1 MAKQVESIIPDDWN
15 EKSNIIKVIGV
26 GGGGTNAVSYMYEEG
41 MDHIDYVVCN
51 TDFQHLSASPVP
63 QKLQLGGVIT
73 KGLGAG
79 TDYLIGK
86 KAATES
92 IDDINNIL
100 TGTNEMVF
108 ITCGMGGGTG
118 TGAAPV
124 IAEAAKS
131 KGLLTVAV
139 VTIPFRD
146 EGPDAMYRATE
157 GIRELSRHVDSL
169 IIIDNQRLYEV
180 YPDLEFFDALNKAN
194 EVLATAV
201 KSITDIIFTRGLINV
216 DFADVK
222 RIMKDSGM
230 AFMGIGTGSGT
241 DRAHRAVEAA
251 LASPLMNNCD
261 ITRASKALVN
271 ITASKMHTEEKQ
283 QIMDY
288 VINATG
294 GASNFKCGV
303 VRDDS
308 LGEDIKVTIVATG
321 YDMTDLPQVDTDQI
335 NRDKIITV
343 DITDENFSYIR
354 HGLPLSTGDFLSVT
368 KKDRYI
374 GKPALIVENSEDL
387 QQKESETAF
396 DRRDRMLRKQRKE
409 QIMQNIEN
417 SQNNN

>member
-1 MAKQVESIIPDDWN
+1 MKKQYEDIIPDDWI
-15 EKSNIIKVIGV
+15 EKGNIIKVIGV
-26 GGGGTNAVSYMYEEG
+26 GGGGTNAVSYMYEQRME
-41 MDHIDYVVCN
+41 HIDYVVCN
-51 TDFQHLSASPVP
+51 TDFQHLSTSPVP

-79 TDYLIGK
+79 TDYLVGK

-108 ITCGMGGGTG
+108 VTCGMGGGTG

-169 IIIDNQRLYEV
+169 LIIDNQRLYDV
-180 YPDLEFFDALNKAN
+180 YPDLKFFDALNKAN

-201 KSITDIIFTRGLINV
+201 KSITDIITCRGVINV
-216 DFADVK
+216 DFADVR

-230 AFMGIGTGSGT
+230 AFMGIGVGDGT
-241 DRAHRAVEAA
+241 NRAHDAVEAA
-251 LASPLMNNCD
+251 LTSPLMSNCD
-261 ITRASKALVN
+261 ITKANKALVN
-271 ITASKMHTEEKQ
+271 ITASELRVEEKQ

-288 VINATG
+288 VNSATG

-308 LGEDIKVTIVATG
+308 LGEMISVTIVATG
-321 YDMTDLPQVDTDQI
+321 YEMTDLPQVDIDQI

-343 DITDENFSYIR
+343 NINDEDLTYVR
-354 HGLPLSTGDFLSVT
+354 HGLPINTGDLVSVT
-368 KKDRYI
+368 KKDRYA
-374 GKPALIVENSEDL
+374 GKPALIVDNSEDL

-409 QIMQNIEN
+409 QIMQNFEK
-417 SQNNN
+417 QAEQ

>member
-1 MAKQVESIIPDDWN
+1 MAKQLESIIPDDWN

-26 GGGGTNAVSYMYEEG
+26 GGGGTNAVSYMYEQG

-124 IAEAAKS
+124 IAEASKS

-194 EVLATAV
+194 EVLAIAV

-230 AFMGIGTGSGT
+230 AFMGIGTGNGGE
-241 DRAHRAVEAA
+241 RAREAVESA
-251 LASPLMNNCD
+251 LASPLMSNCD
-261 ITRASKALVN
+261 ITRANKALVN
-271 ITASKMHTEEKQ
+271 ITASKMRAEEKQ

-343 DITDENFSYIR
+343 DITDENFSYVR
-354 HGLPLSTGDFLSVT
+354 HGLPLSSGDLLSVT

-409 QIMQNIEN
+409 QIMQNLEKQ
-417 SQNNN
+417 SEQ

>member
-1 MAKQVESIIPDDWN
+1 MKKQYDSIIPDDWI
-15 EKSNIIKVIGV
+15 EKGNIIKIIGV
-26 GGGGTNAVSYMYEEG
+26 GGGGTNAVTYMYEQKME
-41 MDHIDYVVCN
+41 HIDYVVCN
-51 TDFQHLSASPVP
+51 TDFQHLSACPVP

-79 TDYLIGK
+79 TDYLVGK

-92 IDDINNIL
+92 LDDIDNIL
-100 TGTNEMVF
+100 SGTNEMVF
-108 ITCGMGGGTG
+108 VTCGMGGGTG
-118 TGAAPV
+118 TGATPV

-169 IIIDNQRLYEV
+169 IIIDNQKLYDV
-180 YPDLEFFDALNKAN
+180 YPDLKFFDALDRAN

-201 KSITDIIFTRGLINV
+201 KSITEIISCRGLINV

-230 AFMGIGTGSGT
+230 AFMGIGSGEGT
-241 DRAHRAVEAA
+241 ERARIAVESA
-251 LASPLMNNCD
+251 LTSPLMSNCD
-261 ITRASKALVN
+261 ISKASKALVN
-271 ITASKMHTEEKQ
+271 ITASELRVDEKQ

-288 VINATG
+288 VNSATG

-303 VRDDS
+303 VRDDT
-308 LGEDIKVTIVATG
+308 LGGKISVTIVATG
-321 YDMTDLPQVDTDQI
+321 YDMTDLPQVDLDSV
-335 NRDKIITV
+335 NRDKIIVV
-343 DITDENFSYIR
+343 DINDEDFSFIR
-354 HGLPLSTGDFLSVT
+354 HGLPISSGDMMSVT
-368 KKDRYI
+368 KRDRYN
-374 GKPALIVENSEDL
+374 GKPALIVDNTEDL

-396 DRRDRMLRKQRKE
+396 DRRDRMLRKQRQE
-409 QIMQNIEN
+409 QIMQNLEK
-417 SQNNN
+417 QAEQ

>member
-1 MAKQVESIIPDDWN
+1 MKKQYDSIIPDDWI
-15 EKSNIIKVIGV
+15 EKGNIIKIIGV
-26 GGGGTNAVSYMYEEG
+26 GGGGTNAVTYMYEQKL
-41 MDHIDYVVCN
+41 DHIDYVVCN

-79 TDYLIGK
+79 TDFLVGK

-92 IDDINNIL
+92 MDDINNIL
-100 TGTNEMVF
+100 NGPNQMVYV
-108 ITCGMGGGTG
+108 TCGMGGGTG

-169 IIIDNQRLYEV
+169 IIIDNQKLYDV
-180 YPDLEFFDALNKAN
+180 YPDLKFFDALDRAN

-222 RIMKDSGM
+222 RIMKESGM
-230 AFMGIGTGSGT
+230 AFMGIGSGEGT
-241 DRAHRAVEAA
+241 ERARIAVESA
-251 LASPLMNNCD
+251 LSSPLLSNCD
-261 ITRASKALVN
+261 ISKASKALVN
-271 ITASKMHTEEKQ
+271 ITASELRVEEKQ

-308 LGEDIKVTIVATG
+308 LGGKISVTIVATG
-321 YDMTDLPQVDTDQI
+321 YDMTDLPQVDLDSV
-335 NRDKIITV
+335 NRDKIIV
-343 DITDENFSYIR
+343 LDINDEDLSFIR
-354 HGLPLSTGDFLSVT
+354 HGLPISSGDLVSVT
-368 KKDRYI
+368 KRDRYN
-374 GKPALIVENSEDL
+374 GKPALIVDNSEDL

-409 QIMQNIEN
+409 QLMQNLEKQ
-417 SQNNN
+417 SEQ

>member
-1 MAKQVESIIPDDWN
+1 MKQQIQDIIPDNWI
-15 EKSNIIKVIGV
+15 EKGNIIKVIGV
-26 GGGGTNAVSYMYEEG
+26 GGGGTNAVSYMYEQRME
-41 MDHIDYVVCN
+41 HIDYVVCN

-79 TDYLIGK
+79 TDYLVGK

-92 IDDINNIL
+92 IDDINNFL
-100 TGTNEMVF
+100 AGTNEMVF

-157 GIRELSRHVDSL
+157 GIKDLCRHVDSL
-169 IIIDNQRLYEV
+169 LIIDNQRLYEV

-201 KSITDIIFTRGLINV
+201 KSITDIISCRGLINV

-230 AFMGIGTGSGT
+230 AFMGIGSGSGNE
-241 DRAHRAVEAA
+241 RARIAVETA
-251 LASPLMNNCD
+251 LTSPLMSNCD
-261 ITRASKALVN
+261 ITKANKALVN
-271 ITASKMHTEEKQ
+271 ITASTMRAEEKQ

-288 VINATG
+288 VNNATG

-308 LGEDIKVTIVATG
+308 LGETINVTIVATG
-321 YDMTDLPQVDTDQI
+321 YDMTDLPQVDLDSV
-335 NRDKIITV
+335 NRDKIIVV
-343 DITDENFSYIR
+343 DVSDENFTYGR
-354 HGLPLSTGDFLSVT
+354 HGLPINTGDFLSVT
-368 KKDRYI
+368 KRDRYK
-374 GKPALIVENSEDL
+374 GKPALIVDNSEDL

-396 DRRDRMLRKQRKE
+396 DRRDRMLRKQRQE
-409 QIMQNIEN
+409 QMIQNIEK
-417 SQNNN
+417 QAEK

>member
-1 MAKQVESIIPDDWN
+1 MKKQYDSIIPDDWI
-15 EKSNIIKVIGV
+15 EKGNIIKIIGV
-26 GGGGTNAVSYMYEEG
+26 GGGGTNAVTYMYEQKL
-41 MDHIDYVVCN
+41 DHIDYVVCN

-79 TDYLIGK
+79 TDFLVGK

-92 IDDINNIL
+92 MDDINNIL
-100 TGTNEMVF
+100 NGPNQMVYV
-108 ITCGMGGGTG
+108 TCGMGGGTG

-169 IIIDNQRLYEV
+169 IIIDNQKLYDV
-180 YPDLEFFDALNKAN
+180 YPDLKFFDALDRAN

-222 RIMKDSGM
+222 RIMKESGM
-230 AFMGIGTGSGT
+230 AFMGIGSGEGT
-241 DRAHRAVEAA
+241 ERARIAVESA
-251 LASPLMNNCD
+251 LTSPLMSNCD
-261 ITRASKALVN
+261 ISKASKALVN
-271 ITASKMHTEEKQ
+271 ITASELRVEEKQ

-308 LGEDIKVTIVATG
+308 LGGKISVTIVATG
-321 YDMTDLPQVDTDQI
+321 YDMTDLPQVDLDSV
-335 NRDKIITV
+335 NRDKIIV
-343 DITDENFSYIR
+343 LDINDEDLSFIR
-354 HGLPLSTGDFLSVT
+354 HGLPISSGDLVSVT
-368 KKDRYI
+368 KRDRYN
-374 GKPALIVENSEDL
+374 GKPALIVDNSEDL

-409 QIMQNIEN
+409 QLMQNLEKQ
-417 SQNNN
+417 SEQ

>member
-1 MAKQVESIIPDDWN
+1 MKKQYDSIIPDDWI
-15 EKSNIIKVIGV
+15 EKGNIIKIIGV
-26 GGGGTNAVSYMYEEG
+26 GGGGTNAVTYMYEQKL
-41 MDHIDYVVCN
+41 DHIDYVVCN

-79 TDYLIGK
+79 TDFLVGK

-92 IDDINNIL
+92 MDDINNIL
-100 TGTNEMVF
+100 NGPNQMVYV
-108 ITCGMGGGTG
+108 TCGMGGGTG

-169 IIIDNQRLYEV
+169 IIIDNQKLYDV
-180 YPDLEFFDALNKAN
+180 YPDLKFFDALDRAN

-222 RIMKDSGM
+222 RIMKESGM
-230 AFMGIGTGSGT
+230 AFMGIGSGEGT
-241 DRAHRAVEAA
+241 ERARIAVESA
-251 LASPLMNNCD
+251 LTSPLMSNCD
-261 ITRASKALVN
+261 ISKASKALVN
-271 ITASKMHTEEKQ
+271 ITASEFRVEEKQ

-308 LGEDIKVTIVATG
+308 LGGKISVTIVATG
-321 YDMTDLPQVDTDQI
+321 YDMTDLPQVDLDSV
-335 NRDKIITV
+335 NRDKIIV
-343 DITDENFSYIR
+343 LDINDEDLSFIR
-354 HGLPLSTGDFLSVT
+354 HGLPISSGDLVSVT
-368 KKDRYI
+368 KRDRYN
-374 GKPALIVENSEDL
+374 GKPALIVDNSEDL

-409 QIMQNIEN
+409 QLMQNLEKQ
-417 SQNNN
+417 SEQ

>member
-1 MAKQVESIIPDDWN
+1 MKKQYDSIIPDDWI
-15 EKSNIIKVIGV
+15 EKGNIIKIIGV
-26 GGGGTNAVSYMYEEG
+26 GGGGTNAVTYMYEQKME
-41 MDHIDYVVCN
+41 HIDYVVCN
-51 TDFQHLSASPVP
+51 TDFQHLSACPVP

-79 TDYLIGK
+79 TDYLVGK

-92 IDDINNIL
+92 LDDIDNIL
-100 TGTNEMVF
+100 SGTNEMVF
-108 ITCGMGGGTG
+108 VTCGMGGGTG
-118 TGAAPV
+118 TGATPV

-169 IIIDNQRLYEV
+169 IIIDNQKLYDV
-180 YPDLEFFDALNKAN
+180 YPDLKFFDALDRAN

-201 KSITDIIFTRGLINV
+201 KSITEIISCRGLINV

-230 AFMGIGTGSGT
+230 AFMGIGSGEGT
-241 DRAHRAVEAA
+241 ERARIAVESA
-251 LASPLMNNCD
+251 LTSPLMSNCD
-261 ITRASKALVN
+261 ISKASKALVN
-271 ITASKMHTEEKQ
+271 ITASELRVDEKQ

-288 VINATG
+288 VNNATG

-303 VRDDS
+303 VRDDT
-308 LGEDIKVTIVATG
+308 LGGKISVTIVATG
-321 YDMTDLPQVDTDQI
+321 YDMTDLPQVDLDSV
-335 NRDKIITV
+335 NRDKIIVV
-343 DITDENFSYIR
+343 DINDEDFSFIR
-354 HGLPLSTGDFLSVT
+354 HGLPISSGDMMSVT
-368 KKDRYI
+368 KRDRYN
-374 GKPALIVENSEDL
+374 GKPALIVDNTEDL

-396 DRRDRMLRKQRKE
+396 DRRDRMLRKQRQE
-409 QIMQNIEN
+409 QMMQNLEK
-417 SQNNN
+417 QAEQ

>member
-1 MAKQVESIIPDDWN
+1 MKKQYESIIPDDWI
-15 EKSNIIKVIGV
+15 EKGNIIKIIGV
-26 GGGGTNAVSYMYEEG
+26 GGGGTNAVTYMYQQKME
-41 MDHIDYVVCN
+41 HIDYVVCN
-51 TDFQHLSASPVP
+51 TDFQHLSACPVP

-79 TDYLIGK
+79 TDYLVGK

-92 IDDINNIL
+92 LDDIDNIL
-100 TGTNEMVF
+100 SGTNEMVF
-108 ITCGMGGGTG
+108 VTCGMGGGTG
-118 TGAAPV
+118 TGATPV

-169 IIIDNQRLYEV
+169 IIIDNQKLYDV
-180 YPDLEFFDALNKAN
+180 YPDLKFFDALDRAN

-201 KSITDIIFTRGLINV
+201 KSITEIISCRGLINV

-230 AFMGIGTGSGT
+230 AFMGIGSGEGT
-241 DRAHRAVEAA
+241 ERARIAVESA
-251 LASPLMNNCD
+251 LTSPLMSNCD
-261 ITRASKALVN
+261 ISKASKALVN
-271 ITASKMHTEEKQ
+271 ITASELRVEEKQ

-288 VINATG
+288 VNNATG

-303 VRDDS
+303 VRDDT
-308 LGEDIKVTIVATG
+308 LGGKISVTIVATG
-321 YDMTDLPQVDTDQI
+321 YDMTDLPQVDLDSV
-335 NRDKIITV
+335 NRDKIIVV
-343 DITDENFSYIR
+343 DINDEDLSFIR
-354 HGLPLSTGDFLSVT
+354 HGLPISSGDMVSVT
-368 KKDRYI
+368 KRDRYN
-374 GKPALIVENSEDL
+374 GKPALIVDNTEDL

-396 DRRDRMLRKQRKE
+396 DRRDRMLRKQRQE
-409 QIMQNIEN
+409 QIMQNLEK
-417 SQNNN
+417 QAEQ

>member
-1 MAKQVESIIPDDWN
+1 MKQQMQDIIPDNWI
-15 EKSNIIKVIGV
+15 EKGNIIKVIGV
-26 GGGGTNAVSYMYEEG
+26 GGGGTNAVSYMFEQKME
-41 MDHIDYVVCN
+41 HIDYVVCN
-51 TDFQHLSASPVP
+51 TDFQHLSASPVS

-79 TDYLIGK
+79 TDYLVGK

-157 GIRELSRHVDSL
+157 GIRDLCRHVDSL

-180 YPDLEFFDALNKAN
+180 YPDLKFFDALNKAD

-201 KSITDIIFTRGLINV
+201 KSITDIIFSRGVINV
-216 DFADVK
+216 DFADVR

-230 AFMGIGTGSGT
+230 AFMGIGSGEGS
-241 DRAHRAVEAA
+241 DRARQAVESA
-251 LASPLMNNCD
+251 LTSPLMSNCD
-261 ITRASKALVN
+261 VSKANKALVN
-271 ITASKMHTEEKQ
+271 ICASDMLAEERQ
-283 QIMDY
+283 QIMEY
-288 VINATG
+288 VNSST

-303 VRDDS
+303 VRDDT
-308 LGEDIKVTIVATG
+308 LGDKILVTIVATG
-321 YDMTDLPQVDTDQI
+321 YDMTDLPQVDLDSV
-335 NRDKIITV
+335 NRDKIIVV
-343 DITDENFSYIR
+343 DVTDENFTYGR

-368 KKDRYI
+368 KRDRYI
-374 GKPALIVENSEDL
+374 GKPALIVDNSEDL

-396 DRRDRMLRKQRKE
+396 DRRDRMLRKQRQE
-409 QIMQNIEN
+409 QMMQNIEKQ
-417 SQNNN
+417 SEQ

>member
-1 MAKQVESIIPDDWN
+1 MKKQYDSIIPDDWI
-15 EKSNIIKVIGV
+15 EKGNIIKIIGV
-26 GGGGTNAVSYMYEEG
+26 GGGGTNAVTYMYEQKME
-41 MDHIDYVVCN
+41 HIDYVVCN

-79 TDYLIGK
+79 TDFLVGK

-92 IDDINNIL
+92 LDDINNIL
-100 TGTNEMVF
+100 NGTNEMVF
-108 ITCGMGGGTG
+108 VTCGMGGGTG

-169 IIIDNQRLYEV
+169 IIIDNQKLYDV
-180 YPDLEFFDALNKAN
+180 YPDLKFFDALDRAN

-201 KSITDIIFTRGLINV
+201 KSITEIISCRGLINV

-230 AFMGIGTGSGT
+230 AFMGIGSGEGT
-241 DRAHRAVEAA
+241 ERARLAVESA
-251 LASPLMNNCD
+251 LTSPLMSNCD
-261 ITRASKALVN
+261 ISKANKALVN
-271 ITASKMHTEEKQ
+271 ITASELRVEEKQ

-288 VINATG
+288 VNNATG

-303 VRDDS
+303 VRDDT
-308 LGEDIKVTIVATG
+308 LGGKISVTIVATG
-321 YDMTDLPQVDTDQI
+321 YDMTDLPQVDLDSV
-335 NRDKIITV
+335 NRDKIIVV
-343 DITDENFSYIR
+343 DINDEDLSFIR
-354 HGLPLSTGDFLSVT
+354 HGLPISSGDMVSVT
-368 KKDRYI
+368 KRDRYN
-374 GKPALIVENSEDL
+374 GKPALIVDNSEDL

-409 QIMQNIEN
+409 QLMQNLEKQ
-417 SQNNN
+417 SEQ

>member
-1 MAKQVESIIPDDWN
+1 MKKQYESIIPDDWI
-15 EKSNIIKVIGV
+15 EKGNIIKIIGV
-26 GGGGTNAVSYMYEEG
+26 GGGGTNAVTYMYEQKME
-41 MDHIDYVVCN
+41 HIDYVVCN

-92 IDDINNIL
+92 LDDINNML
-100 TGTNEMVF
+100 AGTNEMVF
-108 ITCGMGGGTG
+108 VTCGMGGGTG

-124 IAEAAKS
+124 IAEASKS

-169 IIIDNQRLYEV
+169 LIIDNQKLYDV
-180 YPDLEFFDALNKAN
+180 YPDLKFFDALDRAN

-201 KSITDIIFTRGLINV
+201 KSITEIISCRGLINV

-230 AFMGIGTGSGT
+230 AFMGIGSGEGT
-241 DRAHRAVEAA
+241 ERARIAVESA
-251 LASPLMNNCD
+251 LTSPLMSNCD
-261 ITRASKALVN
+261 ISKASKALVN
-271 ITASKMHTEEKQ
+271 ITASELRVEEKQ

-288 VINATG
+288 VNNATG

-303 VRDDS
+303 VRDDT
-308 LGEDIKVTIVATG
+308 LGGKISVTIVATG
-321 YDMTDLPQVDTDQI
+321 YDMTDLPQVDLDRV
-335 NRDKIITV
+335 NRDKIIVV
-343 DITDENFSYIR
+343 DINDEDFSFVR
-354 HGLPLSTGDFLSVT
+354 HGLPINTGDMVSVT
-368 KKDRYI
+368 KKDRYN

-396 DRRDRMLRKQRKE
+396 DRRDRMLRKQRQE
-409 QIMQNIEN
+409 QIMQNIEK
-417 SQNNN
+417 QAEQ

>member
-1 MAKQVESIIPDDWN
+1 MKKQYESIIPDDWI
-15 EKSNIIKVIGV
+15 EKGNIIKIIGV
-26 GGGGTNAVSYMYEEG
+26 GGGGTNAVTYMYEQKL
-41 MDHIDYVVCN
+41 DHIDYVVCN

-79 TDYLIGK
+79 TDFLVGK

-92 IDDINNIL
+92 MDDINNIL
-100 TGTNEMVF
+100 NGPNQMVYV
-108 ITCGMGGGTG
+108 TCGMGGGTG

-169 IIIDNQRLYEV
+169 IIIDNQKLYDV
-180 YPDLEFFDALNKAN
+180 YPDLKFFDALDRAN

-222 RIMKDSGM
+222 RIMKESGM
-230 AFMGIGTGSGT
+230 AFMGIGSGEGT
-241 DRAHRAVEAA
+241 ERARIAVESA
-251 LASPLMNNCD
+251 LTSPLLSNCD
-261 ITRASKALVN
+261 ISKASKALVN
-271 ITASKMHTEEKQ
+271 ITASELRVEEKQ

-308 LGEDIKVTIVATG
+308 LGGKISVTIVATG
-321 YDMTDLPQVDTDQI
+321 YDMTDLPQVDLDSV
-335 NRDKIITV
+335 NRDKIIV
-343 DITDENFSYIR
+343 LDINDEDLSFIR
-354 HGLPLSTGDFLSVT
+354 HGLPISSGDLVSVT
-368 KKDRYI
+368 KRDRYN
-374 GKPALIVENSEDL
+374 GKPALIVDNSEDL

-409 QIMQNIEN
+409 QLMQNLEKQ
-417 SQNNN
+417 SEQ

>member
-1 MAKQVESIIPDDWN
+1 MENNLYESIIPDSWD
-15 EKSNIIKVIGV
+15 EKRNIIKVIGV
-26 GGGGTNAVSYMYEEG
+26 GGGGTNAVSYMYEQQME
-41 MDHIDYVVCN
+41 HIDYVVCN

-79 TDYLIGK
+79 TDYLVGK

-92 IDDINNIL
+92 IDDINNFL
-100 TGTNEMVF
+100 AGTNEMVF

-124 IAEAAKS
+124 IAEASKS

-169 IIIDNQRLYEV
+169 LIIDNQRLYEV

-201 KSITDIIFTRGLINV
+201 KSITDIISCRGLINV

-230 AFMGIGTGSGT
+230 AFMGIGRGTGT
-241 DRAHRAVEAA
+241 ERARIAVENA
-251 LASPLMNNCD
+251 LASPLMSNCD
-261 ITRASKALVN
+261 ITKSNKALVN
-271 ITASKMHTEEKQ
+271 ITASTMRAEEKQ

-288 VINATG
+288 VNSATG
-294 GASNFKCGV
+294 ATNFKCGV
-303 VRDDS
+303 VRDES
-308 LGEDIKVTIVATG
+308 LGDDIKVTIVATG
-321 YDMTDLPQVDTDQI
+321 FDMTDLPQVDLDQI
-335 NRDKIITV
+335 NRDKIIV
-343 DITDENFSYIR
+343 VNINEEDKSYVR
-354 HGLPLSTGDFLSVT
+354 HGLPISSGDLASVT
-368 KKDRYI
+368 KKDRYA
-374 GKPALIVENSEDL
+374 GKPALIVDNSEDL

-409 QIMQNIEN
+409 QIMQNIEKQ
-417 SQNNN
+417 SEQ

>member
-1 MAKQVESIIPDDWN
+1 MKKQYDSIIPDDWI
-15 EKSNIIKVIGV
+15 EKGNIIKIIGV
-26 GGGGTNAVSYMYEEG
+26 GGGGTNAVTYMYEQKME
-41 MDHIDYVVCN
+41 HIDYVVCN

-79 TDYLIGK
+79 TDFLVGK

-92 IDDINNIL
+92 LDDIDNIL

-169 IIIDNQRLYEV
+169 IIIDNQKLYDV
-180 YPDLEFFDALNKAN
+180 YPDLKFFDALDRAN

-201 KSITDIIFTRGLINV
+201 KSITDIISCRGLINV

-230 AFMGIGTGSGT
+230 AFMGIGNGEGT
-241 DRAHRAVEAA
+241 ERARNAVESA
-251 LASPLMNNCD
+251 LTSPLMSNCD
-261 ITRASKALVN
+261 ISKASKALVN
-271 ITASKMHTEEKQ
+271 ITASELRVEEKQ

-288 VINATG
+288 VNSATG

-303 VRDDS
+303 VRDDTFGGKIS
-308 LGEDIKVTIVATG
+308 VTIVATG
-321 YDMTDLPQVDTDQI
+321 YDMTDLPQVDLDSV
-335 NRDKIITV
+335 NRDKIIVV
-343 DITDENFSYIR
+343 DINDEDLSFIR
-354 HGLPLSTGDFLSVT
+354 HGLPISGGDMVSVT
-368 KKDRYI
+368 KRDRYN
-374 GKPALIVENSEDL
+374 GKPALVVDNSEDL

-396 DRRDRMLRKQRKE
+396 DRRDRMLRKQRQE
-409 QIMQNIEN
+409 QLMQNFEK
-417 SQNNN
+417 QAEQ

>member
-1 MAKQVESIIPDDWN
+1 MKKQYDSIIPDDWV
-15 EKSNIIKVIGV
+15 EKGNIIKVIGV
-26 GGGGTNAVSYMYEEG
+26 GGGGTNAVTYMYEQRME
-41 MDHIDYVVCN
+41 HIDYVVCN
-51 TDFQHLSASPVP
+51 TDFQHLSTSPVP

-79 TDYLIGK
+79 TDYLVGK

-92 IDDINNIL
+92 LDDINNIL
-100 TGTNEMVF
+100 NGPNEMVF
-108 ITCGMGGGTG
+108 VTCGMGGGTG

-124 IAEAAKS
+124 IAEASKS

-157 GIRELSRHVDSL
+157 GIKELSRHVDSL
-169 IIIDNQRLYEV
+169 LIIDNQRLYEV
-180 YPDLEFFDALNKAN
+180 YPDLKFFDALDKAN

-201 KSITDIIFTRGLINV
+201 KSITDIITCRGVINV

-230 AFMGIGTGSGT
+230 AFMGIGSGSGSN
-241 DRAHRAVEAA
+241 RAREAVESA
-251 LASPLMNNCD
+251 LTSPLMSNCD
-261 ITRASKALVN
+261 ISKASKALVN
-271 ITASKMHTEEKQ
+271 ISASELRVEEKQ

-288 VINATG
+288 VNSATG

-308 LGEDIKVTIVATG
+308 LGESISVTIVATG
-321 YDMTDLPQVDTDQI
+321 YDMTDLPQVDIDQI

-343 DITDENFSYIR
+343 DVSDEDLSYVR
-354 HGLPLSTGDFLSVT
+354 HGLPISNGDFLSVT

-374 GKPALIVENSEDL
+374 GKPALIVDNTEDL

-409 QIMQNIEN
+409 QIMQNFEK
-417 SQNNN
+417 QTE

>member
-1 MAKQVESIIPDDWN
+1 MKKQYDSIIPDDWV
-15 EKSNIIKVIGV
+15 EKGNIIKVIGV
-26 GGGGTNAVSYMYEEG
+26 GGGGTNAVTYMYEQRME
-41 MDHIDYVVCN
+41 HIDYVVCN
-51 TDFQHLSASPVP
+51 TDFQHLSTSPVP

-79 TDYLIGK
+79 TDYLVGK

-92 IDDINNIL
+92 LDDINNIL
-100 TGTNEMVF
+100 NGPNEMVF
-108 ITCGMGGGTG
+108 VTCGMGGGTG

-124 IAEAAKS
+124 IAEASKS

-157 GIRELSRHVDSL
+157 GIKELSRHVDSL
-169 IIIDNQRLYEV
+169 LIIDNQRLYEV
-180 YPDLEFFDALNKAN
+180 YPDLKFFDALDKAN

-201 KSITDIIFTRGLINV
+201 KSITDIITCRGVINV

-230 AFMGIGTGSGT
+230 AFMGIGSGSGSN
-241 DRAHRAVEAA
+241 RAREAVESA
-251 LASPLMNNCD
+251 LTSPLMSNCD
-261 ITRASKALVN
+261 ISKASKALVN
-271 ITASKMHTEEKQ
+271 ISASELRVEEKQ

-288 VINATG
+288 VNSATG

-308 LGEDIKVTIVATG
+308 LGETISVTIVATG
-321 YDMTDLPQVDTDQI
+321 YDMTDLPQVDIDQI

-343 DITDENFSYIR
+343 DVSDEDLSYVR
-354 HGLPLSTGDFLSVT
+354 HGLPISNGDFLSVT

-374 GKPALIVENSEDL
+374 GKPALIVDNSEDL

-409 QIMQNIEN
+409 QIMQNFEK
-417 SQNNN
+417 QTE

>member
-1 MAKQVESIIPDDWN
+1 MAKQLESIIPDDWN

-26 GGGGTNAVSYMYEEG
+26 GGGGTNAVSYMYEQG

-124 IAEAAKS
+124 IAEASKS

-194 EVLATAV
+194 EVLAIAV

-230 AFMGIGTGSGT
+230 AFMGIGTGNGGE
-241 DRAHRAVEAA
+241 RAREAVESA
-251 LASPLMNNCD
+251 LASPLMSNCD
-261 ITRASKALVN
+261 ITRANKALVN
-271 ITASKMHTEEKQ
+271 ITASKMRAEEKQ

-343 DITDENFSYIR
+343 DINDENFSYVR
-354 HGLPLSTGDFLSVT
+354 HGLPLSSGDLLSVT

-409 QIMQNIEN
+409 QIMQNLEKQ
-417 SQNNN
+417 SEQ

>member
-1 MAKQVESIIPDDWN
+1 MKKQYESIIPDDWI
-15 EKSNIIKVIGV
+15 EKGNIIKIIGV
-26 GGGGTNAVSYMYEEG
+26 GGGGTNAVTYMYEQKME
-41 MDHIDYVVCN
+41 HIDYVVCN

-79 TDYLIGK
+79 TDFLVGK

-92 IDDINNIL
+92 LDDINNIL
-100 TGTNEMVF
+100 SGTNEMVF
-108 ITCGMGGGTG
+108 VTCGMGGGTG

-169 IIIDNQRLYEV
+169 IIIDNQKLYDV
-180 YPDLEFFDALNKAN
+180 YPDLKFFDALDRAN

-201 KSITDIIFTRGLINV
+201 RSITEIISCRGLINV

-230 AFMGIGTGSGT
+230 AFMGIGSGEGT
-241 DRAHRAVEAA
+241 ERARIAVESA
-251 LASPLMNNCD
+251 LSSPLLSNCD
-261 ITRASKALVN
+261 ISKASKALVN
-271 ITASKMHTEEKQ
+271 ITASELRVDEKQ

-288 VINATG
+288 VNSATG

-303 VRDDS
+303 VRDDT
-308 LGEDIKVTIVATG
+308 LGDKISVTIVATG
-321 YDMTDLPQVDTDQI
+321 YDMTDLPQVDLDSV
-335 NRDKIITV
+335 NRDKIIVV
-343 DITDENFSYIR
+343 DINDEDLSFIR
-354 HGLPLSTGDFLSVT
+354 HGLPISSGDMVSVT
-368 KKDRYI
+368 KRDRYN
-374 GKPALIVENSEDL
+374 GKPALIVDNSEDL

-396 DRRDRMLRKQRKE
+396 DRRDRMLRKQRQE
-409 QIMQNIEN
+409 QIMQNFEK
-417 SQNNN
+417 QAEQ

>member
-1 MAKQVESIIPDDWN
+1 MKKQYEAIIPDDWI
-15 EKSNIIKVIGV
+15 EKGNIIKVIGV
-26 GGGGTNAVSYMYEEG
+26 GGGGTNAVSYMYEQRME
-41 MDHIDYVVCN
+41 HIDYVVCN

-124 IAEAAKS
+124 IAEASKS

-157 GIRELSRHVDSL
+157 GIRELGRHVDSL
-169 IIIDNQRLYEV
+169 IVIDNQRLYEV

-194 EVLATAV
+194 EVLAIAV
-201 KSITDIIFTRGLINV
+201 KSITDIIYTRGLINV

-230 AFMGIGTGSGT
+230 AFMGIGSGSGSN
-241 DRAHRAVEAA
+241 RAREAVEAA
-251 LASPLMNNCD
+251 LASPLMSNCD
-261 ITRASKALVN
+261 VTRANKALVN
-271 ITASKMHTEEKQ
+271 ITASKMRSEERQ

-321 YDMTDLPQVDTDQI
+321 YDMTDLPQVDIDQI

-343 DITDENFSYIR
+343 DISDEDFSYVR
-354 HGLPLSTGDFLSVT
+354 HGLPINTGDQLSVT

-409 QIMQNIEN
+409 QMMQNFEKD
-417 SQNNN
+417 

>member
-1 MAKQVESIIPDDWN
+1 MKKQYDSIIPDDWI
-15 EKSNIIKVIGV
+15 EKGNIIKIIGV
-26 GGGGTNAVSYMYEEG
+26 GGGGTNAVTYMYEQKME
-41 MDHIDYVVCN
+41 HIDYVVCN

-79 TDYLIGK
+79 TDFLVGK

-92 IDDINNIL
+92 LDDINNML
-100 TGTNEMVF
+100 GGTNEMVF
-108 ITCGMGGGTG
+108 VTCGMGGGTG

-169 IIIDNQRLYEV
+169 LIIDNQKLYDV
-180 YPDLEFFDALNKAN
+180 YPDLKFFDALDRAN

-201 KSITDIIFTRGLINV
+201 KSITEIISCRGLINV

-230 AFMGIGTGSGT
+230 AFMGIGSGEGT
-241 DRAHRAVEAA
+241 ERARLAVESA
-251 LASPLMNNCD
+251 LTSPLMSNCD
-261 ITRASKALVN
+261 ISKANKALVN
-271 ITASKMHTEEKQ
+271 ITASELRVEEKQ

-288 VINATG
+288 VNNATG

-303 VRDDS
+303 VRDDT
-308 LGEDIKVTIVATG
+308 LGGKISVTIVATG
-321 YDMTDLPQVDTDQI
+321 YDMTDLPQVDLDSV
-335 NRDKIITV
+335 NRDKIIVV
-343 DITDENFSYIR
+343 DVNDEDLSFIR
-354 HGLPLSTGDFLSVT
+354 HGLPISSGDMVSVT
-368 KKDRYI
+368 KRDRYN
-374 GKPALIVENSEDL
+374 GKPALIVDNSEDL

-409 QIMQNIEN
+409 QLMQNLEKQ
-417 SQNNN
+417 SEQ

>member
-1 MAKQVESIIPDDWN
+1 MKKQYEDIIPDDWI
-15 EKSNIIKVIGV
+15 EKGNIIKVIGV
-26 GGGGTNAVSYMYEEG
+26 GGGGTNAVSYMYEQRME
-41 MDHIDYVVCN
+41 HIDYVVCN
-51 TDFQHLSASPVP
+51 TDFQHLSTSPVP

-79 TDYLIGK
+79 TDYLVGK

-108 ITCGMGGGTG
+108 VTCGMGGGTG

-194 EVLATAV
+194 EVLAIAV

-230 AFMGIGTGSGT
+230 AFMGIGTGNGGE
-241 DRAHRAVEAA
+241 RAREAVESA
-251 LASPLMNNCD
+251 LASPLMSNCD
-261 ITRASKALVN
+261 ITRANKALVN
-271 ITASKMHTEEKQ
+271 ITASKMRAEEKQ

-343 DITDENFSYIR
+343 DITDENFSYVR
-354 HGLPLSTGDFLSVT
+354 HGLPLSSGDLLSVT

-409 QIMQNIEN
+409 QIMQNLEKQ
-417 SQNNN
+417 SEQ

>member
-1 MAKQVESIIPDDWN
+1 MSTIYDSIIPDDWI
-15 EKSNIIKVIGV
+15 EKGNLIKVIGV
-26 GGGGTNAVSYMYEEG
+26 GGGGTNAVTYMYEQKME
-41 MDHIDYVVCN
+41 HIDYVVCN
-51 TDFQHLSASPVP
+51 TDFQHLSTSPVP

-79 TDYLIGK
+79 TDYLVGK

-92 IDDINNIL
+92 LDDINNIL
-100 TGTNEMVF
+100 TGPNEMVF

-124 IAEAAKS
+124 IAEASKS

-230 AFMGIGTGSGT
+230 AFMGIGSGEGT
-241 DRAHRAVEAA
+241 ERARNAVESA
-251 LASPLMNNCD
+251 LSSPLMSNCD
-261 ITRASKALVN
+261 ITKASKALVN
-271 ITASKMHTEEKQ
+271 ITASKMRAEEKQ

-288 VINATG
+288 VNSATG
-294 GASNFKCGV
+294 GASSFKCGV
-303 VRDDS
+303 VRDDT

-321 YDMTDLPQVDTDQI
+321 YDMTDLPQVDMDSV
-335 NRDKIITV
+335 NRDKIIVV
-343 DITDENFSYIR
+343 DINDEDFSYVR
-354 HGLPLSTGDFLSVT
+354 HGLPLSTGDMLSVT

-374 GKPALIVENSEDL
+374 GKPALIVDSSEDL

-409 QIMQNIEN
+409 QIMQNLEKQ
-417 SQNNN
+417 SEQ

>member
-1 MAKQVESIIPDDWN
+1 ME
-15 EKSNIIKVIGV
+15 
-26 GGGGTNAVSYMYEEG
+26 
-41 MDHIDYVVCN
+41 HIDYVVCN
-51 TDFQHLSASPVP
+51 TDFQHLSACPVP

-79 TDYLIGK
+79 TDYLVGK

-92 IDDINNIL
+92 LDDIDNIL
-100 TGTNEMVF
+100 SGTNEMVF
-108 ITCGMGGGTG
+108 VTCGMGGGTG
-118 TGAAPV
+118 TGATPV

-169 IIIDNQRLYEV
+169 LIIDTQKLYDV
-180 YPDLEFFDALNKAN
+180 YPDLKVFDALDRAN

-201 KSITDIIFTRGLINV
+201 KSITEIISCRGLINV

-230 AFMGIGTGSGT
+230 AFMGIGSGEGT
-241 DRAHRAVEAA
+241 ERARIAVESA
-251 LASPLMNNCD
+251 LTSPLMSNCD
-261 ITRASKALVN
+261 ISKASKALVN
-271 ITASKMHTEEKQ
+271 ITASELRVDEKQ

-288 VINATG
+288 VNSATG

-303 VRDDS
+303 VRDDT
-308 LGEDIKVTIVATG
+308 LGGKISVTIVATG
-321 YDMTDLPQVDTDQI
+321 YDMTDLPQVDLDSV
-335 NRDKIITV
+335 NRDKIIVV
-343 DITDENFSYIR
+343 DINDEDFSFIR
-354 HGLPLSTGDFLSVT
+354 HGLPISSGDMMSVT
-368 KKDRYI
+368 KRDRYN
-374 GKPALIVENSEDL
+374 GKPALIVDNTEDL

-396 DRRDRMLRKQRKE
+396 DRRDRMLRKQRQE
-409 QIMQNIEN
+409 QIMQNLEK
-417 SQNNN
+417 QAEQ

>member
-1 MAKQVESIIPDDWN
+1 MKKQYESIIPDDWV
-15 EKSNIIKVIGV
+15 EKGNIIKVIGV
-26 GGGGTNAVSYMYEEG
+26 GGGGTNAVTYMYEQRME
-41 MDHIDYVVCN
+41 HIDYVVCN
-51 TDFQHLSASPVP
+51 TDFQHLSTSPVP

-79 TDYLIGK
+79 TDYLVGK

-92 IDDINNIL
+92 LDDINNIL
-100 TGTNEMVF
+100 GGPNEMVF
-108 ITCGMGGGTG
+108 VTCGMGGGTG

-124 IAEAAKS
+124 IAEASKS

-169 IIIDNQRLYEV
+169 LIIDNQRLYEV
-180 YPDLEFFDALNKAN
+180 YPDLKFFDALDKAN

-201 KSITDIIFTRGLINV
+201 KSITDIITCRGVINV

-230 AFMGIGTGSGT
+230 AFMGIGSGSGSN
-241 DRAHRAVEAA
+241 RAREAVESA
-251 LASPLMNNCD
+251 LTSPLMSNCD
-261 ITRASKALVN
+261 ISKASKALVN
-271 ITASKMHTEEKQ
+271 ISASELRVEEKQ

-288 VINATG
+288 VNSATG

-308 LGEDIKVTIVATG
+308 LGESISVTIVATG
-321 YDMTDLPQVDTDQI
+321 YDMTDLPQVDIDQI

-343 DITDENFSYIR
+343 DVSDEDLSYVR
-354 HGLPLSTGDFLSVT
+354 HGLPISNGDFLSVT

-374 GKPALIVENSEDL
+374 GKPALIVDNSEDL

-409 QIMQNIEN
+409 QIMQNFEK
-417 SQNNN
+417 QGE

>member
-1 MAKQVESIIPDDWN
+1 MEKQFEDIIPDNWI
-15 EKSNIIKVIGV
+15 EKGNIIKVIGV
-26 GGGGTNAVSYMYEEG
+26 GGGGTNAVSYMFEQRME
-41 MDHIDYVVCN
+41 HIDYVVSN
-51 TDFQHLSASPVP
+51 SPVP

-79 TDYLIGK
+79 TDYLVGK

-108 ITCGMGGGTG
+108 VTCGMGGGTG

-124 IAEAAKS
+124 IAEASKS

-146 EGPDAMYRATE
+146 EGTEAMYRATE

-169 IIIDNQRLYEV
+169 LIIDNQRLYEV
-180 YPDLEFFDALNKAN
+180 YPDLKFFDALNKAN

-201 KSITDIIFTRGLINV
+201 KSITDIITCRGVINV
-216 DFADVK
+216 DFADVR

-230 AFMGIGTGSGT
+230 AFMGIGTGEGT
-241 DRAHRAVEAA
+241 NRAHDAVESA
-251 LASPLMNNCD
+251 LTSPLMSNCD
-261 ITRASKALVN
+261 ITKASKALVN
-271 ITASKMHTEEKQ
+271 ITASELRVEEKQ

-288 VINATG
+288 VNSATG

-308 LGEDIKVTIVATG
+308 LGGKISVTIVATG
-321 YDMTDLPQVDTDQI
+321 YDMTDLPQVDIDQI
-335 NRDKIITV
+335 NRDKVITV
-343 DITDENFSYIR
+343 NVSDEDLSYVR
-354 HGLPLSTGDFLSVT
+354 HGLPINTGDLVSVT

-374 GKPALIVENSEDL
+374 GKPALIVDNSEDL

-409 QIMQNIEN
+409 QIMQNIEKQ
-417 SQNNN
+417 SEQ

>member
-1 MAKQVESIIPDDWN
+1 MKQQLDIIPDNWI
-15 EKSNIIKVIGV
+15 EKGNIIKVIGV
-26 GGGGTNAVSYMYEEG
+26 GGGGTNAVSYMYEQKME
-41 MDHIDYVVCN
+41 HIDYVVCN

-79 TDYLIGK
+79 TDYLVGK

-92 IDDINNIL
+92 IDDINNFL

-157 GIRELSRHVDSL
+157 GIRELCRHVDSL

-180 YPDLEFFDALNKAN
+180 YPDLKFFDALNKAD

-201 KSITDIIFTRGLINV
+201 KSITDIIFSRGVINV
-216 DFADVK
+216 DFADVR

-230 AFMGIGTGSGT
+230 AFMGIGSGEGS
-241 DRAHRAVEAA
+241 DRARQAVESA
-251 LASPLMNNCD
+251 LTSPLMSNCD
-261 ITRASKALVN
+261 VSKANKALVN
-271 ITASKMHTEEKQ
+271 ICASDMLAEERQ
-283 QIMDY
+283 QIMEY
-288 VINATG
+288 VNSST

-308 LGEDIKVTIVATG
+308 LGDTILVTIVATG
-321 YDMTDLPQVDTDQI
+321 YDMTDLPQVDLDSV
-335 NRDKIITV
+335 NRDKIIVV
-343 DITDENFSYIR
+343 DVTDENFTYGR

-368 KKDRYI
+368 KRDRYK

-396 DRRDRMLRKQRKE
+396 DRRDRMLRKQRQE
-409 QIMQNIEN
+409 QMMQNIEK
-417 SQNNN
+417 QAEK

>member
-1 MAKQVESIIPDDWN
+1 MKKQYEDIIPDDWI
-15 EKSNIIKVIGV
+15 EKGNIIKVIGV
-26 GGGGTNAVSYMYEEG
+26 GGGGTNAVSYMYEQRME
-41 MDHIDYVVCN
+41 HIDYVVCN
-51 TDFQHLSASPVP
+51 TDFQHLSTSPVP

-79 TDYLIGK
+79 TDYLVGK

-92 IDDINNIL
+92 IDDINNLL

-108 ITCGMGGGTG
+108 VTCGMGGGTG

-169 IIIDNQRLYEV
+169 LIIDNQRLYDV
-180 YPDLEFFDALNKAN
+180 YPDLKFFDALNKAN

-201 KSITDIIFTRGLINV
+201 KSITDIITCLGVINV
-216 DFADVK
+216 DFADVR

-230 AFMGIGTGSGT
+230 AFMGIGVGDGT
-241 DRAHRAVEAA
+241 NRAHDAVEAA
-251 LASPLMNNCD
+251 LTSPLMSNCD
-261 ITRASKALVN
+261 ITKANKALVN
-271 ITASKMHTEEKQ
+271 ITASELRVEEKQ

-288 VINATG
+288 VNSATG

-308 LGEDIKVTIVATG
+308 LGEKISVTIVATG
-321 YDMTDLPQVDTDQI
+321 YEMTDLPQVDIDQI

-343 DITDENFSYIR
+343 NINDEDLTYVR
-354 HGLPLSTGDFLSVT
+354 HGLPINTGDLVSVT
-368 KKDRYI
+368 KKDRYA
-374 GKPALIVENSEDL
+374 GKPALIVDNSEDL

-409 QIMQNIEN
+409 QIMQNFEK
-417 SQNNN
+417 QAEQ

>member
-1 MAKQVESIIPDDWN
+1 MSKQQYDSIIPEGWDV
-15 EKSNIIKVIGV
+15 KSNIIKVIGV
-26 GGGGTNAVSYMYEEG
+26 GGGGTNAVNYMFEQG

-51 TDFQHLSASPVP
+51 TDFQHLSSSPVP

-79 TDYLIGK
+79 TDYLVGK

-131 KGLLTVAV
+131 KGLLTVGV

-146 EGPDAMYRATE
+146 EGPEAMYRATE

-169 IIIDNQRLYEV
+169 LIIDNQRLYEV
-180 YPDLEFFDALNKAN
+180 YPDLEFFDALDKAN

-201 KSITDIIFTRGLINV
+201 KSITDIISCRGLINV

-222 RIMKDSGM
+222 KIMKDSGM
-230 AFMGIGTGSGT
+230 AFMGIGSGVGG
-241 DRAHRAVEAA
+241 DRARNAVESA
-251 LASPLMNNCD
+251 LSSPLMSNCN
-261 ITRASKALVN
+261 ITKANKALVN
-271 ITASKMHTEEKQ
+271 ITASNMRAEEKQ

-288 VINATG
+288 VTDATG
-294 GASNFKCGV
+294 GANSFKCGV
-303 VRDDS
+303 VRDES
-308 LGEDIKVTIVATG
+308 VGEEIHVTIVATG
-321 YDMTDLPQVDTDQI
+321 YDMTDLPQVDVDRI
-335 NRDKIITV
+335 NRDKIIVV
-343 DITDENFSYIR
+343 DISSVDDSYIR
-354 HGLPLSTGDFLSVT
+354 HGLPINTGDLMSIP
-368 KKDRYI
+368 KKDRYA

-387 QQKESETAF
+387 QNKESETAF
-396 DRRDRMLRKQRKE
+396 DRRDRMLRKQRQE
-409 QIMQNIEN
+409 QIMQNIEKQ
-417 SQNNN
+417 SEK

>member
-1 MAKQVESIIPDDWN
+1 MKKQFESIIPDDWI
-15 EKSNIIKVIGV
+15 EKGNIIKVIGV
-26 GGGGTNAVSYMYEEG
+26 GGGGTNAVSYMYEQG

-51 TDFQHLSASPVP
+51 TDFQHLSDSPVP

-79 TDYLIGK
+79 TDYLVGK

-92 IDDINNIL
+92 LDDINNIL
-100 TGTNEMVF
+100 TGTNQMVF

-124 IAEAAKS
+124 IAEASKS

-169 IIIDNQRLYEV
+169 LIIDNQRLYEV
-180 YPDLEFFDALNKAN
+180 YPDLKFFDALNKAD

-201 KSITDIIFTRGLINV
+201 KSITDIIFSRGVINV
-216 DFADVK
+216 DFADVR

-230 AFMGIGTGSGT
+230 AFMGVGTGEGSN
-241 DRAHRAVEAA
+241 RAREAVESA
-251 LASPLMNNCD
+251 LTSPLMSNCD
-261 ITRASKALVN
+261 ITKASKALVN
-271 ITASKMHTEEKQ
+271 ICASEMRVEEKQ

-288 VINATG
+288 VTSATG

-308 LGEDIKVTIVATG
+308 LVDKITVTIVATG
-321 YDMTDLPQVDTDQI
+321 YDMTDLPQVDLDSV

-343 DITDENFSYIR
+343 DVTDEDFSYVR
-354 HGLPLSTGDFLSVT
+354 HGLPLNTGDLLSVT

-374 GKPALIVENSEDL
+374 GKPALIVDNSEDL

-396 DRRDRMLRKQRKE
+396 DRRDRMLRKQRQE
-409 QIMQNIEN
+409 QMMQNIEKQ
-417 SQNNN
+417 SER

>member
-1 MAKQVESIIPDDWN
+1 MAKQLESIIPDDWN

-26 GGGGTNAVSYMYEEG
+26 GGGGTNAVSYMYEQG

-124 IAEAAKS
+124 IAEASKS

-194 EVLATAV
+194 EVLAIAV

-230 AFMGIGTGSGT
+230 AFMGIGTGNGGE
-241 DRAHRAVEAA
+241 RARDAVESA
-251 LASPLMNNCD
+251 LASPLMSNCD
-261 ITRASKALVN
+261 ITRANKALVN
-271 ITASKMHTEEKQ
+271 ITASKMRAEEKQ

-343 DITDENFSYIR
+343 DITDENFSYVR
-354 HGLPLSTGDFLSVT
+354 HGLPLSSGDLLSVT

-409 QIMQNIEN
+409 QIMQNLEKQ
-417 SQNNN
+417 SEQ

>member
-1 MAKQVESIIPDDWN
+1 MKKQYEAIIPDDWI
-15 EKSNIIKVIGV
+15 EKGNIIKVIGV
-26 GGGGTNAVSYMYEEG
+26 GGGGTNAVNYMYEQRME
-41 MDHIDYVVCN
+41 HIDYVVCN
-51 TDFQHLSASPVP
+51 TDAQHLGASPVP

-92 IDDINNIL
+92 IDDIGNFL
-100 TGTNEMVF
+100 TGRNEMVF

-118 TGAAPV
+118 TGASPV
-124 IAEAAKS
+124 IAEVSKS

-169 IIIDNQRLYEV
+169 LIIDNQRLYEV
-180 YPDLEFFDALNKAN
+180 YPDLKFFDALDRAN

-201 KSITDIIFTRGLINV
+201 KSITDIITCRGVINV

-230 AFMGIGTGSGT
+230 AFMGIGSGSGSN
-241 DRAHRAVEAA
+241 RAREAVESA
-251 LASPLMNNCD
+251 LTSPLMSNCD
-261 ITRASKALVN
+261 ISKASKALVN
-271 ITASKMHTEEKQ
+271 IAASELRVEEKQ

-288 VINATG
+288 VNSATG

-303 VRDDS
+303 VRDDT
-308 LGEDIKVTIVATG
+308 LGEKINVTIVATG
-321 YDMTDLPQVDTDQI
+321 YDMTDLPQVDIDQI

-343 DITDENFSYIR
+343 DISDEDLSYVR
-354 HGLPLSTGDFLSVT
+354 HGLPINTGDLLSVT

-409 QIMQNIEN
+409 QMMQNFEKE
-417 SQNNN
+417 Q

>member
-1 MAKQVESIIPDDWN
+1 MKKQYDSIIPDDWI
-15 EKSNIIKVIGV
+15 EKGNIIKIIGV
-26 GGGGTNAVSYMYEEG
+26 GGGGTNAVTYMYEQKME
-41 MDHIDYVVCN
+41 HIDYVVCN

-79 TDYLIGK
+79 TDFLVGK

-92 IDDINNIL
+92 LDDINNIL
-100 TGTNEMVF
+100 GGTNEMVF

-169 IIIDNQRLYEV
+169 IIIDNQKLYDV
-180 YPDLEFFDALNKAN
+180 YPDLKFFDALDRAN

-201 KSITDIIFTRGLINV
+201 KSITDIISCRGLINV

-230 AFMGIGTGSGT
+230 AFMGIGTGEGT
-241 DRAHRAVEAA
+241 ERARNAVESA
-251 LASPLMNNCD
+251 LTSPLMSNCD
-261 ITRASKALVN
+261 ISKASKALVN
-271 ITASKMHTEEKQ
+271 ITASELRVEEKQ

-288 VINATG
+288 VNSATG

-303 VRDDS
+303 VRDDTFGGKIS
-308 LGEDIKVTIVATG
+308 VTIVATG
-321 YDMTDLPQVDTDQI
+321 YDMTDLPQVDLDSV
-335 NRDKIITV
+335 NRDKIIVV
-343 DITDENFSYIR
+343 DINDEDLSFIR
-354 HGLPLSTGDFLSVT
+354 HGLPISSGDMVSVA
-368 KKDRYI
+368 KRDRYN
-374 GKPALIVENSEDL
+374 GKPALVVDNSEDL

-396 DRRDRMLRKQRKE
+396 DRRDRMLRKQRQE
-409 QIMQNIEN
+409 QIMQNFEK
-417 SQNNN
+417 QAEQ